1 VSTSTVPYRR
11 TFIRLLGFLR
21 PYKGSL
27 LVSTILAVLSQ
38 AAAIAIVLLVGE
50 AIDGVEQQRG
60 TGTLAWVVAAILVVG
75 FLKAAFMV
83 GRRLISGRQALG
95 IEKDMR
101 EGLYAHL
108 LRLSFGFYDRHQ
120 TGQLMSRATVDLQSV
135 RFFLGFGLIFFFQ
148 HVLTVVSVMGVLFFV
163 EWRLALI
170 ALAITPLIV
179 AVAYRYSHVSHP
191 VLRDVQQRLGEVAT
205 VAEES
210 IVGVH
215 VVKAFAQE
223 DRRQER
229 FERASGSVFDET
241 VKAFRQ
247 RAIYVPL
254 LSFLPLLA
262 QGVVLLAAGRMVV
275 NGSLTVPEFFVF
287 NLLLAMLIVPLR
299 SLGMW
304 IGQAQRATASGER
317 IFEVMDEPEGV
328 EDKPRA
334 AELAP
339 GPGAIRFEHVGFG
352 YAEGRPVLE
361 EIDLELAPGRT
372 VALIGHTGS
381 GKTTLAALVPRF
393 YDATEGR
400 VLVDSVDVREVTR
413 RSLRREIGVIS
424 QDPFLFSATVR
435 ENIGFGVLDAD
446 DDAIEQAARAAQAHE
461 FVEEL
466 PQGYDTVIGE
476 RGITLSGGQRQRL
489 AIARALVIDPRIL
502 ILDDATASVDATTEA
517 RIRAGLA
524 EAMRGRTTIII
535 AHRLSTIA
543 LADEVVV
550 LEHGRIAAHGT
561 QAELLATNR
570 VYQEIHEHG
579 LIQGLLKESA

>member
-1 VSTSTVPYRR
+1 VSASPVPYRR

-27 LVSTILAVLSQ
+27 VVSTILAVLSQ
-38 AAAIAIVLLVGE
+38 AAAIAIVLLVGA
-50 AIDGVEQQRG
+50 AIDGIEDQRG
-60 TGTLAWVVAAILVVG
+60 TETLAWLVVAILFVG
-75 FLKAAFMV
+75 VLKAAFMV
-83 GRRLISGRQALG
+83 GRRLISGKQALG

-101 EGLYAHL
+101 EGLYGHL
-108 LRLSFGFYDRHQ
+108 LRLSFGFYDKHQ

-148 HVLTVVSVMGVLFFV
+148 HVLTVVSVMAVLFFV

-191 VLRDVQQRLGEVAT
+191 VLREVQQRLGEVAT

-223 DRRQER
+223 DRRQEQ

-241 VKAFRQ
+241 VRAFRQ

-262 QGVVLLAAGRMVV
+262 QGAVLLAAGRMVV
-275 NGSLTVPEFFVF
+275 SGSLSVSEFFVF

-328 EDKPRA
+328 EDKPDA
-334 AELAP
+334 TELAP
-339 GPGAIRFEHVGFG
+339 GPGEIHFEHVGFG

-361 EIDLELAPGRT
+361 DIDLVLAPGRT

-400 VLVDSVDVREVTR
+400 VLVDGVDVREVTR

-435 ENIGFGVLDAD
+435 ENIAFGILDAGD
-446 DDAIEQAARAAQAHE
+446 ELIEQAARAAQAHE

-550 LEHGRIAAHGT
+550 LEQGRVAAHGT

>member
-1 VSTSTVPYRR
+1 MSDVPYRR

-21 PYKGSL
+21 PYKWSL
-27 LVSTILAVLSQ
+27 FVSTILAVLSQ
-38 AAAIAIVLLVGE
+38 AAAIAIVVLVGA
-50 AIDGVEQQRG
+50 AIDSIEAQEG
-60 TGTLAWVVAAILVVG
+60 TGALAWIVLAIVAVG
-75 FLKAAFMV
+75 ILKAAFMV

-101 EGLYAHL
+101 EGLYGHL

-148 HVLTVVSVMGVLFFV
+148 HVLTVVSVMAVLFV
-163 EWRLALI
+163 VDWRLALI
-170 ALAITPLIV
+170 ALAVTPILV
-179 AVAYRYSHVSHP
+179 AIAYRYSHVSHP
-191 VLRDVQQRLGEVAT
+191 VLRDVQQKLADVAT
-205 VAEES
+205 VTEES

-223 DRRQER
+223 ERRQKQ
-229 FERASGSVFDET
+229 FEQASGSVFDQT
-241 VKAFRQ
+241 VRAFRQ

-262 QGVVLLAAGRMVV
+262 QGAVLLAAGRMVV
-275 NGSLTVPEFFVF
+275 EGSLSLSAFFVF

-317 IFEVMDEPEGV
+317 IFEIMDEPEGV
-328 EDKPRA
+328 EDLPHA
-334 AELAP
+334 TELP
-339 GPGAIRFEHVGFG
+339 SGPGAIRFERLTFG
-352 YAEGRPVLE
+352 YAADRPVLE
-361 EIDLELAPGRT
+361 EIDLDVAPGRT

-393 YDATEGR
+393 YDATTGR
-400 VLVDSVDVREVTR
+400 VLVDGVDVRDVTR

-435 ENIGFGVLDAD
+435 ENIAFGLIDPRD
-446 DDAIEQAARAAQAHE
+446 ELIEQAARAAQAHE

-543 LADEVVV
+543 LADEIVV
-550 LEHGRIAAHGT
+550 LEHGRIAARGT

-570 VYQEIHEHG
+570 VFQEIHAHG
-579 LIQGLLKESA
+579 LIQGLRKESA

>member
-1 VSTSTVPYRR
+1 M
-11 TFIRLLGFLR
+11 
-21 PYKGSL
+21 
-27 LVSTILAVLSQ
+27 
-38 AAAIAIVLLVGE
+38 
-50 AIDGVEQQRG
+50 AIDGIDERRG
-60 TGTLAWVVAAILVVG
+60 TETLAWVVAAIVVVG
-75 FLKAAFMV
+75 IAKAALMV
-83 GRRLISGRQALG
+83 GRRVISGRQALA

-101 EGLYAHL
+101 ERLYGHL
-108 LRLSFGFYDRHQ
+108 LRLSFGFYDRNQ

-148 HVLTVVSVMGVLFFV
+148 HALTVVSVTVVLFVV

-170 ALAITPLIV
+170 VLAITPVIV

-223 DRRQER
+223 ERRQAD
-229 FERASGSVFDET
+229 FERASGNVFEET
-241 VKAFRQ
+241 VRAFRQ

-254 LSFLPLLA
+254 LAFLPMLA
-262 QGVVLLAAGRMVV
+262 QAAVLLAAGRMVV
-275 NGSLTVPEFFVF
+275 
-287 NLLLAMLIVPLR
+287 
-299 SLGMW
+299 
-304 IGQAQRATASGER
+304 SGT
-317 IFEVMDEPEGV
+317 PH
-328 EDKPRA
+328 P
-334 AELAP
+334 
-339 GPGAIRFEHVGFG
+339 
-352 YAEGRPVLE
+352 RPVLPLQPPPRDADRAAAQPRDVGRPGPAGDGVRRADLRGAGRAGGNRRPAGRDRAARRARCDPLRE
-361 EIDLELAPGRT
+361 RLVRLRRRVGRCWSDVDLELGAGRT

-393 YDATEGR
+393 YDADEGR
-400 VLVDSVDVREVTR
+400 ILVDGVDVREVTR

-435 ENIGFGVLDAD
+435 ENIAFGVLDATD
-446 DDAIEQAARAAQAHE
+446 DEVERAARAAQAHE
-461 FVEEL
+461 FVAEL

-517 RIRAGLA
+517 LIRAGLQ
-524 EAMRGRTTIII
+524 EATRGRTTIII

-543 LADEVVV
+543 LADEIVV
-550 LEHGRIAAHGT
+550 LEHGRIAAQGT
-561 QAELLATNR
+561 QAELLATNA
-570 VYQEIHEHG
+570 VFQEIYEHG
-579 LIQGLLKESA
+579 LIQGLLKETA

>member
-1 VSTSTVPYRR
+1 VSTSAVPYRR
-11 TFIRLLGFLR
+11 TFIRLLGFLK
-21 PYKGSL
+21 PYTRSL
-27 LVSTILAVLSQ
+27 VVSTILAVLSQ

-50 AIDGVEQQRG
+50 AINGIEARRG
-60 TGTLAWVVAAILVVG
+60 THTLAWVVAAIMVVG
-75 FLKAAFMV
+75 VLKAALMA
-83 GRRLISGRQALG
+83 GRRIISGRQALG

-120 TGQLMSRATVDLQSV
+120 TGQLMSRATIDLQSV

-148 HVLTVVSVMGVLFFV
+148 HVLTIVSVMAVLFV
-163 EWRLALI
+163 IEWRLALI
-170 ALAITPLIV
+170 ALAITPVIV

-191 VLRDVQQRLGEVAT
+191 VLRDVQQKLGDVAT
-205 VAEES
+205 VTEES

-215 VVKAFAQE
+215 VVKSFAQE
-223 DRRQER
+223 ERRQAL
-229 FERASGSVFDET
+229 FERASGAVFDAT
-241 VKAFRQ
+241 VQAFRQ

-262 QGVVLLAAGRMVV
+262 QAAVLLAAGRMVV
-275 NGSLTVPEFFVF
+275 NGSLTLSEFFVF

-304 IGQAQRATASGER
+304 VGQAQRATASGER

-328 EDKPRA
+328 EDRPEA
-334 AELAP
+334 AQLPP
-339 GPGAIRFEHVGFG
+339 GPGAIRFEQVGFA
-352 YAEGRPVLE
+352 YAPDRPVLE
-361 EIDLELAPGRT
+361 EIELELAPGT
-372 VALIGHTGS
+372 TLALIGHTGS

-400 VLVDSVDVREVTR
+400 VLVDGVDVREVTR

-424 QDPFLFSATVR
+424 QDPFLFSASVR
-435 ENIGFGVLDAD
+435 ENIAFGTLDATD
-446 DDAIEQAARAAQAHE
+446 EQVEAAARAAQAHE

-517 RIRAGLA
+517 KIRTGLA

-543 LADEVVV
+543 LADRVVV
-550 LEHGRIAAHGT
+550 LEHGRIAAQGT
-561 QAELLATNR
+561 QAELLATNA

-579 LIQGLLKESA
+579 LIQGLLKETA

>member
-1 VSTSTVPYRR
+1 MSHVPYRR
-11 TFIRLLGFLR
+11 TFVRLLGFLR
-21 PYKGSL
+21 PYGSSL
-27 LVSTILAVLSQ
+27 FWSTVLAVLSQ
-38 AAAIAIVLLVGE
+38 AAAIAIVVLVAE
-50 AIDGVEQQRG
+50 AIDGIEEGRG
-60 TGTLAWVVAAILVVG
+60 AAALAWIVVG
-75 FLKAAFMV
+75 IVAVGIVKAGLMV
-83 GRRLISGRQALG
+83 GRRIISGRQALG
-95 IEKDMR
+95 IERDMR

-108 LRLSFGFYDRHQ
+108 LGLSFGFYDRHQ

-148 HVLTVVSVMGVLFFV
+148 HALTVLSVTAVLFVV

-170 ALAITPLIV
+170 ALAITPVIV
-179 AVAYRYSHVSHP
+179 GVAYRYSHVSHP

-205 VAEES
+205 AAEEA

-223 DRRQER
+223 ERRQAE
-229 FERASGSVFDET
+229 FERASGDVFRET
-241 VKAFRQ
+241 VRAFRQ
-247 RAIYVPL
+247 RAVYVPL

-262 QGVVLLAAGRMVV
+262 QGAVLLAAGRMVV
-275 NGSLTVPEFFVF
+275 SGSLTLGQFFLF

-304 IGQAQRATASGER
+304 VGQAQRATASGER
-317 IFEVMDEPEGV
+317 IFEILDEPEGV
-328 EDKPRA
+328 DDRPGA
-334 AELAP
+334 GDLPP
-339 GPGAIRFEHVGFG
+339 GPGSIRFERVSFS
-352 YAEGRPVLE
+352 YAPGRPVLE
-361 EIDLELAPGRT
+361 DIDLEIPAGRT
-372 VALIGHTGS
+372 VALIGHTGA

-400 VLVDSVDVREVTR
+400 IVVDGVDVRDVTR
-413 RSLRREIGVIS
+413 RSLRREVGVIS

-435 ENIGFGVLDAD
+435 ENIAFGVLDATD
-446 DDAIEQAARAAQAHE
+446 EQIEAAARAAQAHE
-461 FVEEL
+461 FVEAL

-524 EAMRGRTTIII
+524 AAMRERTTIII

-543 LADEVVV
+543 LADEIVV
-550 LEHGRIAAHGT
+550 LEAGRIAARGT
-561 QAELLATNR
+561 QAELLAENP
-570 VYQEIHEHG
+570 VFQEIHEHG
-579 LIQGLLKESA
+579 LIQGHLQESA